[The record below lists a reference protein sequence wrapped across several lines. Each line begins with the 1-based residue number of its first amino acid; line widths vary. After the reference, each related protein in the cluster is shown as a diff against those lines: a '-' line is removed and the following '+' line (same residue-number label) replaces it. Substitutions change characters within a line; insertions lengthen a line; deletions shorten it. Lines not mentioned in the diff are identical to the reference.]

1 MTTTTFDPSEGV
13 STEQQNAETAA
24 LAQGE
29 KIAQMEQEDRD
40 KNWERQVDDD
50 ESAALIGGKF
60 KSQDDLLK
68 AYEELQSKLGKRT
81 EDGDEDNND
90 EEPLE
95 EGVQTERDQETEE
108 VLDEG
113 EVSETVTYMEELS
126 KEYDE
131 AGDLSPEAIQKLA
144 TLAPEELIK
153 SYLQYQRRADKA
165 AAAATMQQAEVVSIQ
180 QSVGGVEAYNEMIN
194 WAASNLTEQ
203 EITDFNSIANGTNVA
218 AAKFAVEALSQR
230 YKANEGFEAP
240 LLTGKS
246 PSPRVK
252 GYRSQA
258 ELARD
263 IANPLYSSDP
273 AFREDVEERLRN
285 SADLL

>member
-1 MTTTTFDPSEGV
+1 MTTTNFDPSEGV

-40 KNWERQVDDD
+40 KGWERQVDDE
-50 ESAALIGGKF
+50 ESAELIGGKF

-68 AYEELQSKLGKRT
+68 AYEELQSKLGKRN
-81 EDGDEDNND
+81 END
-90 EEPLE
+90 DDDDYEEPGE
-95 EGVQTERDQETEE
+95 EGLQTEGDQETEE
-108 VLDEG
+108 VLDQG
-113 EVSETVTYMEELS
+113 EVSETVAYMEELS

-131 AGDLSPEAIQKLA
+131 AGDLSPDAIRKLA
-144 TLAPEELIK
+144 TLAPEDLIK
-153 SYLQYQRRADKA
+153 SYLQYQKRADQAFA
-165 AAAATMQQAEVVSIQ
+165 ARSMQQAEVVSIQ

-203 EITDFNSIANGTNVA
+203 EIGDFNSIANGTNVA

-240 LLTGKS
+240 LVTGKA

-263 IANPLYSSDP
+263 IGNPLYSSDP

>member
-1 MTTTTFDPSEGV
+1 MTTTNFDPSEGV
-13 STEQQNAETAA
+13 STDQQNAETAA

-40 KNWERQVDDD
+40 KNWDRQVDDE

-68 AYEELQSKLGKRT
+68 AYEELQSKLGKRN
-81 EDGDEDNND
+81 EDDDDDDDES
-90 EEPLE
+90 LE
-95 EGVQTERDQETEE
+95 EGLQTEGDQETEE
-108 VLDEG
+108 VLDQG
-113 EVSETVTYMEELS
+113 EVSETVAYMEELS

-131 AGDLSPEAIQKLA
+131 AGDLSPAAIQKLS
-144 TLAPEELIK
+144 TLAPEDLIK
-153 SYLQYQRRADKA
+153 SYLQYQKRADQAFA
-165 AAAATMQQAEVVSIQ
+165 ARSMQQAEVVSIQ

-194 WAASNLTEQ
+194 WAAGNLTEQ

-240 LLTGKS
+240 LVTGKA
-246 PSPRVK
+246 PSSRVK

-263 IANPLYSSDP
+263 IGNPLYSSDP
-273 AFREDVEERLRN
+273 AFREDVEARLRN
-285 SADLL
+285 SADLLQ

>member
-1 MTTTTFDPSEGV
+1 MTTTNFDPSEGV

-40 KNWERQVDDD
+40 KSWERQVDDE

-68 AYEELQSKLGKRT
+68 AYEELQSKLGKRN
-81 EDGDEDNND
+81 EDDDAD
-90 EEPLE
+90 EESVE
-95 EGVQTERDQETEE
+95 EGLQAEGDQETEE
-108 VLDEG
+108 VLDQG
-113 EVSETVTYMEELS
+113 EVSETVAYMEELS

-131 AGDLSPEAIQKLA
+131 AGDLSPDAIKKLA
-144 TLAPEELIK
+144 TLAPEDLIK
-153 SYLQYQRRADKA
+153 SYLQYQKRADQAFA
-165 AAAATMQQAEVVSIQ
+165 AKTMQQAEVVSIQ

-194 WAASNLTEQ
+194 WAATNLTEQ

-230 YKANEGFEAP
+230 HRANEGFEGR
-240 LLTGKS
+240 LVTGKA

-263 IANPLYSSDP
+263 IGNPLYSSDP